1 MGIWAF
7 LAAGLGLAVAGI
19 VLAPIV
25 AAWITMN
32 RKPAERR
39 HEEELH

>member
-1 MGIWAF
+1 MSIWAF

-25 AAWITMN
+25 AGWVTMN
-32 RKPAERR
+32 RRSAVQPRDDEI
-39 HEEELH
+39 H